1 MNPVAKNKIVSISYK
16 LLDETNTELESGEI
30 DYLHGHR
37 NLMPALEDFLVG
49 KKEKFSGKVSLKAK
63 DAFGEFNKDLVMTV
77 SKTSIDGAESLKI
90 GQQVEAEMEGEH
102 SIAFVKEINDDTVVL
117 DANHPYSGKN
127 VQFDLEVR
135 AVRDATAEEL
145 AHGHA
150 HGDHGHHH

>member
-1 MNPVAKNKIVSISYK
+1 MNQVANNKVVSIRYK
-16 LLDETNTELESGEI
+16 LLDERNTELESGEI

-37 NLMPALEDFLVG
+37 NLMPALESFLAG
-49 KKEKFSGKVSLKAK
+49 KKETFSGKVSLNAK

-77 SKTSIDGAESLKI
+77 PKTSIDGAESLTV

-102 SIAFVKEINDDTVVL
+102 SIAFVKEINADTVIL

-127 VQFDLEVR
+127 VQFDLEVL
-135 AVRDATAEEL
+135 AVRDATAQEL

-150 HGDHGHHH
+150 HGAHGHHH